1 MTDDGGAA
9 PGRAEAAPG
18 TPASLVGA
26 VLEEEERRQA
36 AEAEGREEVVLP
48 DDLLPGVGGEGVPLR
63 QALREGGTR
72 TILIVGLLGFIE
84 FFDNTALAVLAPD
97 IQKSLDVSDTVL
109 GVIAGAFGVLFLLGS
124 VPISS
129 LADRV
134 PRKYVITGAMTAW
147 SFVIMATGLVT
158 NAFQLFVARLG
169 AGLGQS
175 YSLPVTGPL
184 LMDTYPIGARGKI
197 FALNGGLTVFG
208 LALAPLF
215 AGGVAALAGGDEGWR
230 WVFILTGIIALPL
243 AISAITIKEP
253 RRGRHEMISVLGEEL
268 VEDTGELPISLSVAF
283 ERLRKIRSFY
293 FFLTGMAALGF
304 ALFSTPIFLNLFF
317 EDELGLDAFERG
329 LVGTVTFLPALASI
343 AIAGR
348 HSDELFRRSPPAAM
362 VFVGVLVALYG
373 SFQVTAIWMPNVWT
387 VVPLLALA
395 VALARAA
402 FAILP
407 AVISTIIPYRLRSR
421 GIALVGI
428 YLFLFGAFFGAVLT
442 GLLSDAFGPRTALT
456 IVILPSTLIGGLLIS
471 IGARY
476 VRGDISR
483 VVEELMEERDEHARV
498 REPGARI
505 PVLQVR
511 NLDFAYGRV
520 QVLFDVAFDVYR
532 GEVLALLGT
541 NGAGKS
547 TALRVVSGL
556 GVPSRGVVRLNG
568 RTITYADPELRAKA
582 GVVQLAGGKAIFP
595 PMSVDENLRMA
606 AFRYSGADLD
616 RRVERSLA
624 RFPVLRERLREPADN
639 LSGGQQQMLALA
651 MALVHDPEI
660 LIVDELSLGLAPTVV
675 QELLG
680 VIEQLRADGLTMI
693 VVEQSLNVAL
703 AIADRAIFLEKGQV
717 RFEGPAAELAERDD
731 LVRAVF
737 LGEEGG

>member
-9 PGRAEAAPG
+9 PS
-18 TPASLVGA
+18 PASLVGA
-26 VLEEEERRQA
+26 VLDEEERRQA
-36 AEAEGREEVVLP
+36 AEAAGREEVVLP
-48 DDLLPGVGGEGVPLR
+48 DDLLPGVGGEGVSLR
-63 QALREGGTR
+63 RALREGGTR
-72 TILIVGLLGFIE
+72 TAVIVGLLGFIE

-97 IQKSLDVSDTVL
+97 IQRSLDVSDAVL
-109 GVIAGAFGVLFLLGS
+109 GAIAGAFGVLFLLGS

-134 PRKYVITGAMTAW
+134 PRKYVMTGAMTVW
-147 SFVIMATGLVT
+147 SFVIFATGFVA

-175 YSLPVTGPL
+175 YHLPVTGPL
-184 LMDTYPIGARGKI
+184 LIDTYPIEARGKI
-197 FALNGGLTVFG
+197 FALTGGFTVFG
-208 LALAPLF
+208 LAVAPLF

-230 WVFILTGIIALPL
+230 WVFFLVGIMAVPL
-243 AISAITIKEP
+243 AISTVTIKEP
-253 RRGRHEMISVLGEEL
+253 RRGRHEMRSVLGEEL
-268 VEDTGELPISLSVAF
+268 AEDTGELPISLSVAF

-304 ALFSTPIFLNLFF
+304 ALFSTPIFLNLFL

-343 AIAGR
+343 AVAGR

-362 VFVGVLVALYG
+362 AFIGLLVALFG
-373 SFQVTAIWMPNVWT
+373 ASQVTAIWMPNIWT

-395 VALARAA
+395 VALSRAA

-421 GIALVGI
+421 GTALVGI

-456 IVILPSTLIGGLLIS
+456 IVILPSTFIGGLLIS
-471 IGARY
+471 IGARH
-476 VRGDISR
+476 VRRDISL
-483 VVEELMEERDEHARV
+483 VVEELTEERDEHRRM
-498 REPGARI
+498 REPGARV

-520 QVLFDVAFDVYR
+520 QVLFDVAFDVHR
-532 GEVLALLGT
+532 GEVLAMLGT

-568 RTITYADPELRAKA
+568 RTITYADPEQRAKA
-582 GVVQLAGGKAIFP
+582 GIVQLAGGKAIFP
-595 PMSVDENLRMA
+595 TLTVDENLRMA
-606 AFRYSGADLD
+606 GFRYPGADLQ
-616 RRVERSLA
+616 RRVDRSLEP
-624 RFPVLRERLREPADN
+624 FPVLRERLREPADD

-660 LIVDELSLGLAPTVV
+660 LLVDELSLGLAPTVI
-675 QELLG
+675 QELLT
-680 VIEQLRADGLTMI
+680 VVERLKAAGLTMI

-703 AIADRAIFLEKGQV
+703 TVADRAIFLEKGQV

>member
-1 MTDDGGAA
+1 VM
-9 PGRAEAAPG
+9 
-18 TPASLVGA
+18 
-26 VLEEEERRQA
+26 
-36 AEAEGREEVVLP
+36 
-48 DDLLPGVGGEGVPLR
+48 
-63 QALREGGTR
+63 
-72 TILIVGLLGFIE
+72 
-84 FFDNTALAVLAPD
+84 
-97 IQKSLDVSDTVL
+97 
-109 GVIAGAFGVLFLLGS
+109 
-124 VPISS
+124 
-129 LADRV
+129 
-134 PRKYVITGAMTAW
+134 TGAMAVW
-147 SFVIMATGLVT
+147 SCVIFATGFVA

-175 YSLPVTGPL
+175 YHLPVTGPL
-184 LMDTYPIGARGKI
+184 LIDTYPIEARGKI
-197 FALNGGLTVFG
+197 FALTGGFTVFG
-208 LALAPLF
+208 LAVAPLF
-215 AGGVAALAGGDEGWR
+215 AGGVAAVAGGDEGWR
-230 WVFILTGIIALPL
+230 WVFFLVGIMAVPL
-243 AISAITIKEP
+243 AIATVTIKEP
-253 RRGRHEMISVLGEEL
+253 RRGRHEMRSVLGEEL
-268 VEDTGELPISLSVAF
+268 AEDTGELPISLSVAF

-304 ALFSTPIFLNLFF
+304 ALFSTPIFLNLFL

-362 VFVGVLVALYG
+362 AFVGLLVALFG
-373 SFQVTAIWMPNVWT
+373 AAEVTAIWMPNIWT

-395 VALARAA
+395 VALSRAA

-421 GIALVGI
+421 GTALVGI

-442 GLLSDAFGPRTALT
+442 GLLSDAFGPRTAIT
-456 IVILPSTLIGGLLIS
+456 IVVLPSTLIGGLLIS
-471 IGARY
+471 IGARH
-476 VRGDISR
+476 VRRDISL
-483 VVEELMEERDEHARV
+483 VVEELEEEREEHHRI
-498 REPGARI
+498 REPGARV

-520 QVLFDVAFDVYR
+520 QVLFDVAFEVHR
-532 GEVLALLGT
+532 GEVLAVLGT

-568 RTITYADPELRAKA
+568 RTVTYADPELRARA
-582 GVVQLAGGKAIFP
+582 GIVQLAGGKAIFP
-595 PMSVDENLRMA
+595 PLTVDENLRMA
-606 AFRYSGADLD
+606 GFRYSGADLQ
-616 RRVERSLA
+616 RRVDRSLEP
-624 RFPVLRERLREPADN
+624 FPMLRDRLREPADD

-651 MALVHDPEI
+651 MALVHDPEV
-660 LIVDELSLGLAPTVV
+660 LLVDELSLGLAPTVI
-675 QELLG
+675 QELLT
-680 VIEQLRADGLTMI
+680 VIERLRADGLTMI

-703 AIADRAIFLEKGQV
+703 SVADRAIFLEKGQV
-717 RFEGPAAELAERDD
+717 RFEGPAADLVERDD

>member
-1 MTDDGGAA
+1 MTDDGD
-9 PGRAEAAPG
+9 AAPG

-26 VLEEEERRQA
+26 VLDEEERRQA
-36 AEAEGREEVVLP
+36 AEAAGREDVVLP
-48 DDLLPGVGGEGVPLR
+48 DDLLPGVGGESVSLR
-63 QALREGGTR
+63 RALREGGTR
-72 TILIVGLLGFIE
+72 TVVIVGLLGFIE

-97 IQKSLDVSDTVL
+97 IQRSLDVSDAVL
-109 GVIAGAFGVLFLLGS
+109 GAIAGAFGVLFLLGS

-134 PRKYVITGAMTAW
+134 PRKYVMTAAMTVW
-147 SFVIMATGLVT
+147 SCVIIATGFVA

-175 YSLPVTGPL
+175 YHLPVTGPL
-184 LMDTYPIGARGKI
+184 LIDTYPIEARGKI
-197 FALNGGLTVFG
+197 FALTGGFTVFG

-230 WVFILTGIIALPL
+230 WVFFLTGIIAIPL
-243 AISAITIKEP
+243 AVSTVTIKEP
-253 RRGRHEMISVLGEEL
+253 RRGRHEMRSVLGEEL
-268 VEDTGELPISLSVAF
+268 AEDAGELPISLSVAF

-304 ALFSTPIFLNLFF
+304 ALFSTPIFLNLFL
-317 EDELGLDAFERG
+317 EEELGLDAFERG

-362 VFVGVLVALYG
+362 AFVGLLVALFG
-373 SFQVTAIWMPNVWT
+373 ASQVAAIWMPNIWT

-395 VALARAA
+395 VALSRAA

-421 GIALVGI
+421 GTALVGI

-456 IVILPSTLIGGLLIS
+456 IVILPSTFIGGLLIS
-471 IGARY
+471 IGARH
-476 VRGDISR
+476 VRRDISL
-483 VVEELMEERDEHARV
+483 VVEELTEEREEHVRM
-498 REPGARI
+498 REPGARV

-520 QVLFDVAFDVYR
+520 QVLFDVAFEVHR
-532 GEVLALLGT
+532 GEVLAMLGT

-568 RTITYADPELRAKA
+568 RMITYADPEVRAKA
-582 GVVQLAGGKAIFP
+582 GIAQLAGGKAIFP
-595 PMSVDENLRMA
+595 TLTVEENLRMA
-606 AFRYSGADLD
+606 GFRYSGADLQ
-616 RRVERSLA
+616 RRVDRSLEP
-624 RFPVLRERLREPADN
+624 FPVLRDRLREPADD

-651 MALVHDPEI
+651 MALMHDPEV
-660 LIVDELSLGLAPTVV
+660 LLVDELSLGLAPTVI
-675 QELLG
+675 QELLT
-680 VIEQLRADGLTMI
+680 VIERLKAGGLTMI

-703 AIADRAIFLEKGQV
+703 TVADRAIFLEKGEV